1 MLILTTLNN
10 FKPSGEVEPAEMVE
24 LSSQQVEAEAII
36 SKKREEQALKRRLEE
51 QRRKLEES
59 ESLKTAA
66 EIKKRRDK
74 EDVQIQKA
82 LQLNRF
88 RKEEERKRVAEET
101 KAAEAR
107 EKANYDA
114 EMKRINQ
121 LRTIREMVAK
131 KEQKL
136 EAERKER
143 KNEFIKIK
151 EDHFS
156 RLGSKSPSV
165 PLQGI
170 CSPSPQICKPT
181 SNSPLLIL
189 KPEVESSQ
197 PKPSVDPS
205 YDIQLTS
212 EPRSPNFVSLQEL
225 APSEDY
231 ELELLKSDTSIQART
246 ISSCSIPIPAQSS
259 QIINPVAA
267 AISPKASRKSP
278 EPRTPSFDPAFPDIL
293 NAGQN
298 FTSSSCTDI
307 IYPVKTELSADNIK
321 HDNLDMSQEKV
332 IFNHQVNEIKRDEV
346 ATKEST
352 QVEEEVDVLITI
364 EKDKGLSSSEK
375 QKELPS
381 ASERAIIENRYAR
394 KPKEIIYNNTKEPKQ
409 DGVSMRWQDV
419 KTGMVKDKANSFL
432 IPDINQNYQGM
443 IKTAL

>member
-197 PKPSVDPS
+197 PKPSVDPI

-212 EPRSPNFVSLQEL
+212 EPRSPNFVCLQEL

-231 ELELLKSDTSIQART
+231 ELELLKSDTSIQARAN
-246 ISSCSIPIPAQSS
+246 SSCSIPIPAQSS

-293 NAGQN
+293 NSGQN
-298 FTSSSCTDI
+298 FISSSCTDI
-307 IYPVKTELSADNIK
+307 LDPFKTQLSADN
-321 HDNLDMSQEKV
+321 DNLDMAQEKV

-352 QVEEEVDVLITI
+352 QVEEEVDVILTI
-364 EKDKGLSSSEK
+364 EKDKGRLTSSEK
-375 QKELPS
+375 QEELPS

-409 DGVSMRWQDV
+409 DGVSMRWLDV